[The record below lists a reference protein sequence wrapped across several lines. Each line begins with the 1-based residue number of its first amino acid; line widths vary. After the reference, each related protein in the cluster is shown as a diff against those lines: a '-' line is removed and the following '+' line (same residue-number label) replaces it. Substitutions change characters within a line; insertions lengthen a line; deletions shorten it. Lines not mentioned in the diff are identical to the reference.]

1 MTLIDKLRFH
11 NILTQGGIPEAPSI
25 EFANALDETFDE
37 QISPLA
43 TKDDLAQLEQRIV
56 GHINGVVVAAENRLT
71 RLIVNVALGTI
82 GVVAAMIA
90 TAVGIILGFN

>member
-1 MTLIDKLRFH
+1 MPAKNER
-11 NILTQGGIPEAPSI
+11 A
-25 EFANALDETFDE
+25 
-37 QISPLA
+37 PLA
-43 TKDDLAQLEQRIV
+43 TKDDLIQHEQRMQGYV
-56 GHINGVVVAAENRLT
+56 MASENRLT

>member
-1 MTLIDKLRFH
+1 MPAKNER
-11 NILTQGGIPEAPSI
+11 A
-25 EFANALDETFDE
+25 
-37 QISPLA
+37 PLA
-43 TKDDLAQLEQRIV
+43 TKDDLAQLERRILDHMD
-56 GHINGVVVAAENRLT
+56 GGILAAENRLT

>member
-1 MTLIDKLRFH
+1 MALIDKLRFH
-11 NILTQGGIPEAPSI
+11 SILTQAGIPEAPSI
-25 EFANALDETFDE
+25 EFTEALDETFDE
-37 QISPLA
+37 QVSPLA
-43 TKDDLAQLEQRIV
+43 TKDDLAQLERRIMDHMD
-56 GHINGVVVAAENRLT
+56 GGILAAENRLT

>member
-1 MTLIDKLRFH
+1 MALIDKLRFH
-11 NILTQGGIPEAPSI
+11 NILTQAGIPEAPSI
-25 EFANALDETFDE
+25 EFAEALDETFDE

-43 TKDDLAQLEQRIV
+43 TKADLVQHEQRIISYV
-56 GHINGVVVAAENRLT
+56 MASENRLT

-90 TAVGIILGFN
+90 TAVGIILAFN

>member
-1 MTLIDKLRFH
+1 MPQKNER
-11 NILTQGGIPEAPSI
+11 
-25 EFANALDETFDE
+25 
-37 QISPLA
+37 SPLA
-43 TKDDLAQLEQRIV
+43 TKDALAQLEQRMHGYV
-56 GHINGVVVAAENRLT
+56 MASENRLT

>member
-1 MTLIDKLRFH
+1 MPKKNER
-11 NILTQGGIPEAPSI
+11 
-25 EFANALDETFDE
+25 
-37 QISPLA
+37 SPLA
-43 TKDDLAQLEQRIV
+43 TKDDLAQLERRILDRID
-56 GHINGVVVAAENRLT
+56 GGILASENRLT

>member
-1 MTLIDKLRFH
+1 MALIDKLRFH
-11 NILTQGGIPEAPSI
+11 SILTQGGIPEAPSI
-25 EFANALDETFDE
+25 EFTEALQDTFDDQTSE
-37 QISPLA
+37 LA
-43 TKDDLAQLEQRIV
+43 TKDDLVQHEQRILGYV
-56 GHINGVVVAAENRLT
+56 MASENRLT